1 MAIYTASYIPVDKCH
16 TLSEFLSVGR
26 SANIISYTKLSFLEN
41 NYVVKNILDDYM
53 FELKRSAVD
62 VKLSDEEYTKYRF
75 RPKLLSYDVY
85 DSIEFFYVILKLNN
99 MEDYLLDDEI
109 ITVLQNTLDAL
120 SLSAVTRFGF
130 EKLIAVLQETLGESF
145 SGQDPGGFLELPSE
159 P

>member
-1 MAIYTASYIPVDKCH
+1 LAIYTASYIPVDKCH

-85 DSIEFFYVILKLNN
+85 DSTEFFYVILKLNN
-99 MEDYLLDDEI
+99 MYSIKQFDINPLKMLTKNGINNMVEFLSTIYNAERTNI
-109 ITVLQNTLDAL
+109 QQYNTVHN
-120 SLSAVTRFGF
+120 S
-130 EKLIAVLQETLGESF
+130 
-145 SGQDPGGFLELPSE
+145 
-159 P
+159 

>member
-85 DSIEFFYVILKLNN
+85 DSTEFFYVILKLNN
-99 MEDYLLDDEI
+99 MYSIKQFDINPLKMLTKNGINNMVEFLSTIYNAERTNI
-109 ITVLQNTLDAL
+109 QQYNTVHN
-120 SLSAVTRFGF
+120 S
-130 EKLIAVLQETLGESF
+130 
-145 SGQDPGGFLELPSE
+145 
-159 P
+159 